1 MPQTS
6 ISKTEYCVAIFYTT
20 NDNANQPFLFYLIYI
35 SQMPPAKGL
44 IWQFFL
50 PGEKQ
55 NNSHNRAHCRGCIE
69 NSRPEGLA
77 DEVDDE
83 GNVLLASESWVKD
96 GMYSSHKYTIDSPC

>member
-1 MPQTS
+1 
-6 ISKTEYCVAIFYTT
+6 
-20 NDNANQPFLFYLIYI
+20 
-35 SQMPPAKGL
+35 MPPAKGL

-96 GMYSSHKYTIDSPC
+96 GMYSSQRMTDHVYFPRFVSKAFLRLSVKS